1 MKKKKVLIWVGVVIV
16 LIVLVAVTKG
26 KKPKDAQIF
35 AEVKKGEFEILVSV
49 TGELEAMN
57 KENIMAPAEL
67 RSENVRIY
75 QVKIQD
81 LVPEGTVVDSG
92 EFVATL
98 DKTEITTR
106 LREVEDD
113 LERQKSNFTKTQL
126 DTTIQL
132 RGLRDE
138 IRNLQYDMEERQI
151 ALEQSQFEP
160 PATIRQ
166 AQINLDKAK
175 RAFENAKKNYVLRVQ
190 QSEASMNDAIFN
202 LKKPERR
209 IEEIERVMDKLTIT
223 APKKGMVIYAKEW
236 RGEKR
241 KVGSTFGLWDPTVA
255 TLPDLSVMISRTYVS
270 EVDINQVKVGQKVRL
285 GVDAFPDR
293 KYTGE
298 VTKVSN
304 VGEQLPGSD
313 SKVFEVVIRIDGSDP
328 VLRPYMTTSNSILIN
343 KFKDVTYIP
352 IETVHSEDSIT
363 FVYRKNG
370 IKQIVLLGAMNQNE
384 VIVEKGLKPGDGLY
398 LALPEKPD
406 KFSQNG
412 DDLIPLIKAKE
423 AKKKKEKEELERQLK
438 EQNEKMK
445 SAKMAVSSQATTSG
459 RSQIV
464 RNSGGSLQGMQGVSH
479 RVGSGSKN

>member
-1 MKKKKVLIWVGVVIV
+1 MKRKKIFILAGIGVALIV
-16 LIVLVAVTKG
+16 LIVATRN

-35 AEVKKGEFEILVSV
+35 TEAKKGEFEILVSV

-57 KENIMAPAEL
+57 KENIVAPPEL

-81 LVPEGTVVDSG
+81 LVPEGTFVDSG
-92 EFVATL
+92 EYVATL

-106 LREVEDD
+106 LNEVQDD

-132 RGLRDE
+132 RGLRDD
-138 IRNLQYDMEERQI
+138 IRNLQYDLEERQI

-166 AQINLDKAK
+166 AQINVDKAK
-175 RAFENAKKNYVLRVQ
+175 RAYENTKKNYILRVR
-190 QSEASMNDAIFN
+190 QSEASMADAIFN
-202 LKKPERR
+202 LRKPEKR
-209 IEEIERVMDKLTIT
+209 IDEIMKVMDKFIIT
-223 APKKGMVIYAKEW
+223 APKRGMVIYAKEW

-241 KVGSTFGLWDPTVA
+241 KVGSTFGLWDPSVA

-270 EVDINQVKVGQKVRL
+270 EVDINQVKLGQKVRL

-304 VGEQLPGSD
+304 VGEQLQGSD

-328 VLRPYMTTSNSILIN
+328 VLRPYMTTSNSIIIS

-352 IETVHSEDSIT
+352 IETVHSEDSIP

-370 IKQIVLLGAMNQNE
+370 VKQIVLLGSMNQNE
-384 VIVEKGLKPGDGLY
+384 VIVEKGLTSGDGLY

-406 KFSQNG
+406 KFNKTG
-412 DDLIPLIKAKE
+412 EDLIPLIKAKE
-423 AKKKKEKEELERQLK
+423 VKKKKEKEELEQQLR
-438 EQNEKMK
+438 EQNDKMK
-445 SAKMAVSSQATTSG
+445 RGAKTNNSPIAGGRPQTLRNKANSSLGA
-459 RSQIV
+459 
-464 RNSGGSLQGMQGVSH
+464 QGVP
-479 RVGSGSKN
+479 RGVGGGGRN